1 MVSIMEEK
9 RLAKEVCEQLIQAAY
24 EAKKM
29 SYAPY
34 SNFHVGAALLG
45 KSGRIYPGCNIEN
58 AAYTPTNC
66 AERTAVFRAVSDGE
80 REFTAIA
87 VAGDGDDYLAPC
99 GVCRQVLQEFAEPEE
114 FIVLMAGKGM
124 DYRAMTLA
132 ELFPASFSKADL
144 EK

>member
-1 MVSIMEEK
+1 MEEK

-132 ELFPASFSKADL
+132 ELFPASFSTADL

>member
-1 MVSIMEEK
+1 MEEK
-9 RLAKEVCEQLIQAAY
+9 HLAKEVCEQLIQAAY

>member
-1 MVSIMEEK
+1 MEEK

-80 REFTAIA
+80 LEFTAIA

>member
-1 MVSIMEEK
+1 MEEM
-9 RLAKEVCEQLIQAAY
+9 RLEKEVCEQLIQAAY

-45 KSGRIYPGCNIEN
+45 KSGRIDPGCNIEN

>member
-1 MVSIMEEK
+1 MVYIMEEK

>member
-1 MVSIMEEK
+1 MEEM
-9 RLAKEVCEQLIQAAY
+9 RLEKEVCEQLIQAAY